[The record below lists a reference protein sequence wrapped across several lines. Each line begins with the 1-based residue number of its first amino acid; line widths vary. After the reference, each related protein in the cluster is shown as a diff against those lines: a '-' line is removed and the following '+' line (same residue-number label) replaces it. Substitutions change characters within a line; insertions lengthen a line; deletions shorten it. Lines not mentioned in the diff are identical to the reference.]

1 MQFICRLFRQD
12 PNTRD
17 GIISATSALGITVNV
32 ILAITKVILGLL
44 TSSIAI
50 VSEGANV
57 AADSLSSLI
66 TLLGTKLAQKHPDEK
81 HPFGYGRIEYLVSL
95 IIAVLI
101 LVTGVEMLTSSVKLI
116 FHPEEMNISYL
127 AIAIVLGSAIVKFC
141 LGTFTMHMG
150 KKADSNALVGVG
162 LDSRGD
168 AYASLVTIASSLFF
182 LLFGINL
189 DAYAGIFIS
198 LLILKAG
205 WEVLSPTIADL
216 LGRPGEAEL
225 AKELYQ
231 EIRSTPGI
239 LSAVDMMLHNYGPDA
254 WSGSVNVEIDHEKTV
269 GELYAVL
276 HDLQLRIM
284 HKYKVVL
291 VFGVYAVDNDHEEV
305 RALRKDIAKFVRQEE
320 GVESFHA
327 VYLDNAGK
335 TFYVDFI
342 VDYTLKD
349 WEALRSRFLEYIAP
363 ILPGYHVELTIE
375 TQFV

>member
-1 MQFICRLFRQD
+1 MELICKLFRQD
-12 PNTRD
+12 PHTRE

-32 ILAITKVILGLL
+32 IIAVTKVILGLL

-95 IIAVLI
+95 VISVLI
-101 LVTGVEMLTSSVKLI
+101 LVTGVEMFLSSVKLI
-116 FHPEEMNISYL
+116 FNPEPMNISYL
-127 AIAIVLGSAIVKFC
+127 AIGIVFATAVVKFC

-150 KKADSNALVGVG
+150 KKADSTALVGVG
-162 LDSRGD
+162 LDSRSD
-168 AYASLVTIASSLFF
+168 AFASAVTIASSLIF
-182 LLFGINL
+182 LIFHISL

-216 LGRPGEAEL
+216 LGRAGEEEL
-225 AKELYQ
+225 AKQLYQ
-231 EIRSTPGI
+231 EIRSTPGV
-239 LSAVDMMLHNYGPDA
+239 LCAVDMMLHNYGPDA
-254 WSGSVNVEIDHEKTV
+254 WSGSVNVEIDHERTV
-269 GELYAVL
+269 GDVYAVL

-284 HKYKVVL
+284 HEYKVVM
-291 VFGVYAVDNDHEEV
+291 VFGIYAVDNDHEEV
-305 RALRKDIAKFVRQEE
+305 RALRKDISKFVREE
-320 GVESFHA
+320 DGVESFHA
-327 VYLDNAGK
+327 VYLDSDTK
-335 TFYVDFI
+335 TLYVDFI
-342 VDYTLKD
+342 VDYSQKD
-349 WEALRSRFLEYIAP
+349 WDSLRQRFLDYMACV
-363 ILPGYHVELTIE
+363 LPGYKIELTIE